1 MQVQK
6 INNQQPQF
14 GNVAR
19 VKVSPIFLEDLKV
32 DATFWKG
39 MKKAPFCFNI
49 HSMPDEKGLFD
60 VTILCGAEKKL
71 LDKFDKKRASL
82 EKRILKAKAKFLTM
96 GKVEKFYQTRGN
108 IIEDKDNLIKQIEA
122 KAQPLEVKSTQQI
135 SEIPG
140 FEAFAI

>member
-1 MQVQK
+1 MQIQK

-14 GNVAR
+14 GHVAR

-39 MKKAPFCFNI
+39 MKKAPFRFNI
-49 HSMPDEKGLFD
+49 YNIPDEKGLFD
-60 VTILCGAEKKL
+60 VTILSGVEKKL
-71 LDKFDKKRASL
+71 VDKVDKKRASL
-82 EKRILKAKAKFLTM
+82 EKRILKARTKFLPM

-108 IIEDKDNLIKQIEA
+108 LIEDRDCLIKQMEA
-122 KAQPLEVKSTQQI
+122 KAQPLEVKSSQEI